1 MHTMLGILD
10 FLTEHWFSVLLL
22 AIALLWGLALLNV
35 RRRRREWSLP
45 LLLSG
50 SAFALLGLGGLVLP
64 VAWGV
69 WSSAVLLA
77 ILFIMLLVVITTG
90 SWSAALG
97 YSVGGLLLFGLGGAG
112 SRAIGQGL
120 SEAGKLIASLEPTQP
135 WWLLLLG
142 FIPLIIV
149 LSYRSLAGLGPVRR
163 WVAIA
168 LRCSLILLLALA
180 LAEVRIRHQNEN
192 ITVLFLVDRS
202 LSIPEEYDP
211 EAPADSPRPDLRWDR
226 VEKFINEA
234 VAQRGPQ
241 HKYDRAGL
249 ILFGRRPRLE
259 LPPSNAPLFNFR
271 FKDAA
276 SSIDGNYTDIAAAIK
291 LALASFPEGTGKRI
305 VLISDGNENLG
316 NAEEQARIAKLN
328 GAQIDVVPL
337 AAGYRNEN
345 EVLVQSVEAP
355 PKTEQGS
362 RLPIRVLIRSYHP
375 RTVYGTLVLEQI
387 ADGTRTPVDDSPRN
401 VQLQPGLNSFSF
413 QQPLASRQ
421 QSYTYQA
428 IFQPKAV
435 KNERGELTRG
445 LTGDRVQNNSATTHV
460 VALGQRRILVVEPR
474 AGEHQLLV
482 DRLSAVGNSKYKVH
496 AITVDAL
503 PANKAELA
511 VFLSNYD
518 CLILANVA
526 ASDVEADNQG
536 NVQQTG
542 VITEEMQEIIRSNTH
557 DQGCGLV
564 MIGGPNGFGAGGWQ
578 GTPVEKALPVDCD
591 IKSFKV
597 QGKGGL
603 ALIMH
608 ACEMADGNR
617 WEKEIAK
624 LAINKLS
631 PMDEV
636 GIIHWEWGGHKWH
649 IPLQVIGGKR
659 SALLAQVDRMTP
671 GDMPDMDAALK
682 MAHDK
687 LIEPAR
693 QLATKH
699 IILITD
705 GDPNHSDKTMLTR
718 MRQNKVSVTTVG
730 VATHGVNEDRKLI
743 DIATKTGGR
752 FYKVQSPRQLPAIY
766 IKETRIV
773 SRSFLYEG
781 RFQPRL
787 LLKSGPTERLPD
799 PLPALWGYV
808 RTTPKQSPLVE
819 MPIVGPPQPDAM
831 DFPILAYWQYGL
843 GRSVAVTSDA
853 RTSKDQLRALGW
865 DREWAGSEMYSKFW
879 EQVVDYALRPT
890 ETGQLT
896 MTTEYQDGKVKVI
909 VEARGERDGKKDQPL
924 TDLLIEGGITTPSA
938 KPDELRKVQ
947 PRFEQKRSGVYEAE
961 FKAEE
966 AGSYFI
972 NAVAKRVK
980 DGKVSD
986 VDSVRAGVTIPYS
999 PEFADNESNTALL
1012 EKLRDM
1018 TGGKTIPEEAL
1029 ATAASP
1035 HDPGAEAK
1043 RAELARDVFRA
1054 GLPQFKNL
1062 QPVWYWLVFLAGV
1075 LLFFD
1080 VAVRRIAVQPAEV
1093 ATAAQA
1099 VWERLRGRAAVQEQT
1114 PQFIDRL
1121 QSRKLQVSEALD
1133 QLPAARRFEGEERT
1147 AAAPQGAHEATAAT
1161 PRPPVSRPT
1170 PQPQITPETQQE
1182 ATDYASRLL
1191 KAKKRVW
1198 QERERPE
1205 DTPDH

>member
-1 MHTMLGILD
+1 MHGILD
-10 FLTEHWFSVLLL
+10 VLAEHWFSFLLL
-22 AIALLWGLALLNV
+22 AIAVVLGVSLLNVWRRRGEWSLLLLLTGSAVALLSVGGLALPATWGVWLAGAALALLFV
-35 RRRRREWSLP
+35 M
-45 LLLSG
+45 LLLVIITG
-50 SAFALLGLGGLVLP
+50 SWSAPLGYAVGAVLLLGLGGAASGT
-64 VAWGV
+64 VA
-69 WSSAVLLA
+69 
-77 ILFIMLLVVITTG
+77 
-90 SWSAALG
+90 
-97 YSVGGLLLFGLGGAG
+97 
-112 SRAIGQGL
+112 QGL
-120 SEAGKLIASLEPTQP
+120 AEAGKLLQSLEPTQP

-142 FIPLIIV
+142 LIPVIIL

-168 LRCSLILLLALA
+168 LRCSLILFLTLA

-192 ITVLFLVDRS
+192 ITALFLVDRS

-211 EAPADSPRPDLRWDR
+211 EAPVDSPRIDLRWDR
-226 VEKFINEA
+226 VEKFINET
-234 VAQRGPQ
+234 VALRGPQ

-259 LPPSNAPLFNFR
+259 LPPSNAPLFNFH

-276 SSIDGNYTDIAAAIK
+276 SNIDGNYTDIAAAIK

-337 AAGYRNEN
+337 AARYRNEN

-362 RLPIRVLIRSYHP
+362 RVPIRVLIRSYHP
-375 RTVYGTLVLEQI
+375 RTVYGTLTLEQI
-387 ADGTRTPVDDSPRN
+387 ADGTRLPVDDSPRN
-401 VQLQPGLNSFSF
+401 VQLRPGLNSFSF
-413 QQPLASRQ
+413 QQPLAGRQ

-428 IFQPKAV
+428 VFQPKAV
-435 KNERGELTRG
+435 QNERGG
-445 LTGDRVQNNSATTHV
+445 LVAGLAGDRVQNNSATTHV
-460 VALGQRRILVVEPR
+460 VALGQRRILIVEPS
-474 AGEHQLLV
+474 AGQHQLLV
-482 DRLSAVGNSKYKVH
+482 DRLSAVGNNKYKVH
-496 AITVDAL
+496 ALTVDAL
-503 PANKAELA
+503 PPNKADLA

-526 ASDVEADNQG
+526 ASDVEADTQG
-536 NVQQTG
+536 NIQQTG
-542 VITEEMQEIIRSNTH
+542 VLSDEQQEIIRSNTH
-557 DQGCGLV
+557 DQGCGLI

-624 LAINKLS
+624 LAVKKLS

-649 IPLQVIGGKR
+649 IPLQVIGAKR
-659 SALLAQVDRMTP
+659 NALLAQVDRMTP

-687 LIEPAR
+687 LIEPER

-699 IILITD
+699 VILITD
-705 GDPNHSDKTMLTR
+705 GDPNHSDKSLLTR

-799 PLPALWGYV
+799 ALPPLYGYV

-819 MPIVGPPQPDAM
+819 MPIVGPPQPDGM

-843 GRSVAVTSDA
+843 GRSAAVTSDA
-853 RTSKDQLRALGW
+853 RTSKDQRRFLGW

-890 ETGQLT
+890 ETGQLL
-896 MTTEYQDGKVKVI
+896 MTTEYHDGKVKVT
-909 VEARGERDGKKDQPL
+909 VEARGERDGKKDQAL
-924 TDLLIEGGITTPSA
+924 TDLIIEGGITAPSA
-938 KPDELRKVQ
+938 KTGEPGNAQ

-961 FKAEE
+961 FKADE
-966 AGSYFI
+966 AGSYFV
-972 NAVAKRVK
+972 NAVARRVQ
-980 DGKVSD
+980 DGKVVD
-986 VDSVRAGVTIPYS
+986 MDSVRAGVTIPYS
-999 PEFADNESNTALL
+999 PEFADNESNTSLL

-1018 TGGKTIPEEAL
+1018 TGGKTISEESL
-1029 ATAASP
+1029 ARAASP
-1035 HDPGAEAK
+1035 TDPAVETT
-1043 RAELARDVFRA
+1043 RAELAGEVFRA

-1062 QPVWYWLVFLAGV
+1062 QPAWFWLVFLAGL

-1080 VAVRRIAVQPAEV
+1080 VAVRRIAVQPAD
-1093 ATAAQA
+1093 AIAAA
-1099 VWERLRGRAAVQEQT
+1099 ERVWERLRGRTAREEQT
-1114 PQFIDRL
+1114 PQFIERL
-1121 QSRKLQVSEALD
+1121 QSRKLQVSETLD
-1133 QLPAARRFEGEERT
+1133 QLRAARRFEPGERT
-1147 AAAPQGAHEATAAT
+1147 AVAPSGADEAAASRPRSPVSGPA
-1161 PRPPVSRPT
+1161 PRP
-1170 PQPQITPETQQE
+1170 QIAPESQQE
-1182 ATDYASRLL
+1182 PADYASRLL

-1198 QERERPE
+1198 QERESPE
-1205 DTPDH
+1205 EKPNN

>member
-1 MHTMLGILD
+1 MKGPIDLLA
-10 FLTEHWFSVLLL
+10 EHGLSILLL
-22 AIALLWGLALLNV
+22 ATALVLGTSLLIV
-35 RRRRREWSLP
+35 RRRRGAWSLP
-45 LLLSG
+45 LLLLS
-50 SAFALLGLGGLVLP
+50 SAFALVGAGGLALP
-64 VAWGV
+64 FTWALWLAG
-69 WSSAVLLA
+69 AMLALL
-77 ILFIMLLVVITTG
+77 FVMLLLVITTG
-90 SWSAALG
+90 AWSAALG
-97 YSVGGLLLFGLGGAG
+97 YGIGALLLLGLGGAG
-112 SRAIGQGL
+112 NHAVAQGL
-120 SEAGKLIASLEPTQP
+120 TEAGNLFVSLEPTQP

-142 FIPLIIV
+142 LIPLIV
-149 LSYRSLAGLGPVRR
+149 FLSYRSLAGLGPIRR

-168 LRCSLILLLALA
+168 LRSSLILFLTLA

-211 EAPADSPRPDLRWDR
+211 AASADSPRVDLRWDR
-226 VEKFINEA
+226 VEKFLNET
-234 VAQRGPQ
+234 VALRGPQ

-259 LPPSNAPLFNFR
+259 LPPSNAPLFNFH
-271 FKDAA
+271 FKDASA
-276 SSIDGNYTDIAAAIK
+276 IDGTYTDIAAAMK

-362 RLPIRVLIRSYHP
+362 RLPIRVLVRSYHP
-375 RTVYGTLVLEQI
+375 RTVYGTLTVEQI
-387 ADGTRTPVDDSPRN
+387 TDGTRLPVDDSPRN

-413 QQPLASRQ
+413 QQPLAGRQ

-435 KNERGELTRG
+435 QNERGG
-445 LTGDRVQNNSATTHV
+445 LTPGLAGDRVQNNSATTHV
-460 VALGQRRILVVEPR
+460 VALGQRRVLLIEPR

-496 AITVDAL
+496 ALTVDAL
-503 PANKAELA
+503 PPNKADLA

-518 CLILANVA
+518 CVMLANVA
-526 ASDVEADNQG
+526 ASDVEADIQG
-536 NVQQTG
+536 HIQQTG
-542 VITEEMQEIIRSNTH
+542 IITEEQQEIIRSNTH
-557 DQGCGLV
+557 DQGCGLI

-624 LAINKLS
+624 LAIKKLS

-649 IPLQVIGGKR
+649 IPLTVIGGKR
-659 SALLAQVDRMTP
+659 NALLAQVDRMTP
-671 GDMPDMDAALK
+671 GDMPDMDGALK
-682 MAHDK
+682 MAYDK
-687 LIEPAR
+687 LIEPER

-705 GDPNHSDKTMLTR
+705 GDPQHQNKNMLAQ
-718 MRQNKVSVTTVG
+718 MRQHKVSVTTVG
-730 VATHGVNEDRKLI
+730 VATHGVNEDKKLI
-743 DIATKTGGR
+743 DIAAKTGGR

-773 SRSFLYEG
+773 SRSFLYEQ

-787 LLKSGPTERLPD
+787 LLKTGPTDRLPD
-799 PLPALWGYV
+799 ALPPLYGYV

-819 MPIVGPPQPDAM
+819 MPIVGPPQPDGM

-843 GRSVAVTSDA
+843 GRAVAFTSDA
-853 RTSKDQLRALGW
+853 RSSRDQRQFW
-865 DREWAGSEMYSKFW
+865 DRDWAGSEMYSKFW

-896 MTTEYQDGKVKVI
+896 MITEYHDGKVKVT
-909 VEARGERDGKKDQPL
+909 VEARGERDSKKDQPL
-924 TDLLIEGGITTPSA
+924 TDLILEGGITSPSA
-938 KPDELRKVQ
+938 KADEVSKVQ

-980 DGKVSD
+980 DGKLTN

-1018 TGGKTIPEEAL
+1018 TGGKTISEETL
-1029 ATAASP
+1029 AKAAST
-1035 HDPGAEAK
+1035 HDPAAEAT
-1043 RAELARDVFRA
+1043 RVQLAGEVFRA

-1062 QPVWYWLVFLAGV
+1062 QPVWYWLVFLTGIV
-1075 LLFFD
+1075 LFFD

-1093 ATAAQA
+1093 VTAATR
-1099 VWERLRGRAAVQEQT
+1099 VWERLRGRAAEHEQT

-1121 QSRKLQVSEALD
+1121 QSRKLQVGEELD
-1133 QLPAARRFEGEERT
+1133 QLRAARRFDAGEQTTSAPQGAGE
-1147 AAAPQGAHEATAAT
+1147 AAAPQLS
-1161 PRPPVSRPT
+1161 PPVARPA
-1170 PQPQITPETQQE
+1170 PQPQIAPETQQE
-1182 ATDYASRLL
+1182 PADYASRLL

-1198 QERERPE
+1198 QERDPE
-1205 DTPDH
+1205 KKDE

>member
-1 MHTMLGILD
+1 MPGALE
-10 FLTEHWFSVLLL
+10 FLAGHWFSVLLL
-22 AIALLWGLALLNV
+22 LIALILGGSLLV
-35 RRRRREWSLP
+35 ARLRRREWSMQW
-45 LLLSG
+45 LLLAAACALAGAGGLALPVAWGLWLAGAMLAVLFVALLIVITSG
-50 SAFALLGLGGLVLP
+50 AWSARLGYTVGALLLLGLGGAVSGA
-64 VAWGV
+64 VA
-69 WSSAVLLA
+69 
-77 ILFIMLLVVITTG
+77 
-90 SWSAALG
+90 
-97 YSVGGLLLFGLGGAG
+97 
-112 SRAIGQGL
+112 QGL
-120 SEAGKLIASLEPTQP
+120 SEFGKLLLSLEPTQP

-142 FIPLIIV
+142 LIPIIIL

-163 WVAIA
+163 WVAIG
-168 LRCSLILLLALA
+168 LRCALILFLTLA
-180 LAEVRIRHQNEN
+180 LAEVRLRHENEN

-211 EAPADSPRPDLRWDR
+211 QAPPDSPRVDLRWDR
-226 VEKFINEA
+226 MEKFINDA
-234 VAQRGPQ
+234 VALRGPQ

-276 SSIDGNYTDIAAAIK
+276 SNIDGNYTDIAAAIK

-305 VLISDGNENLG
+305 VLLSDGNENLG

-337 AAGYRNEN
+337 AAGYRNQN

-355 PKTEQGS
+355 PKTEQGA
-362 RLPIRVLIRSYHP
+362 RVPIRVLVRSYHP
-375 RTVYGTLVLEQI
+375 GIVYGTLVLEQI
-387 ADGTRTPVDDSPRN
+387 ADGAVMPVDDSPRN
-401 VQLQPGLNSFSF
+401 VQLRPGLNAFSF
-413 QQPLASRQ
+413 QQPLANRQ
-421 QSYTYQA
+421 QSYTYRA
-428 IFQPKAV
+428 VFQPKAV
-435 KNERGELTRG
+435 QNEGGG
-445 LTGDRVQNNSATTHV
+445 LTPGLAGDRVQNNSATTHV
-460 VALGQRRILVVEPR
+460 VALGQRRILLIEPR
-474 AGEHQLLV
+474 AGAHQLLV
-482 DRLSAVGNSKYKVH
+482 DRLRAVGNSKYKVH
-496 AITVDAL
+496 AIAVDAL
-503 PANKAELA
+503 PADKADLA

-518 CLILANVA
+518 CVILANVA
-526 ASDVEADNQG
+526 ASDLEADARG
-536 NVQQTG
+536 NIQQTG
-542 VITEEMQEIIRSNTH
+542 VITEEQQEIIRSNTH
-557 DQGCGLV
+557 DQGCGLI

-624 LAINKLS
+624 LAIRKLS

-636 GIIHWEWGGHKWH
+636 GILHWEWGGHKWH
-649 IPLQVIGGKR
+649 IPLQVIGTKR
-659 SALLAQVDRMTP
+659 NVLLAQVDRMTP
-671 GDMPDMDAALK
+671 GDMPDMDGALR

-687 LIEPAR
+687 LVEPQR

-699 IILITD
+699 VILITD
-705 GDPNHSDKTMLTR
+705 GDPMHNDNNLLLR
-718 MRQNKVSVTTVG
+718 MKRDKVSVTTVG

-743 DIATKTGGR
+743 DIAGKTGGR

-787 LLKSGPTERLPD
+787 LLKTGPTDRLPD
-799 PLPALWGYV
+799 PLPPLYGYV

-819 MPIVGPPQPDAM
+819 MPIVGPPQPDGM

-843 GRSVAVTSDA
+843 GRSVAVTCDA
-853 RTSKDQLRALGW
+853 RTSRDRGFLGW
-865 DREWAGSEMYSKFW
+865 DRDWAGSEMYSKFW

-890 ETGQLT
+890 ETGRLT

-909 VEARGERDGKKDQPL
+909 VEARGDRDGKKDQPL
-924 TDLLIEGGITTPSA
+924 TDLILEGGITSPSA
-938 KPDELRKVQ
+938 KQDEIGKMQ
-947 PRFEQKRSGVYEAE
+947 PHFEQKRSGVYEAE
-961 FKAEE
+961 FKAFE

-972 NAVAKRVK
+972 NAVAKRVQ
-980 DGKVSD
+980 DGKVVP

-999 PEFADNESNTALL
+999 PEFADNESNTGWL
-1012 EKLRDM
+1012 EKLREM
-1018 TGGKTIPEEAL
+1018 TGGKTIPEEIL
-1029 ATAASP
+1029 AKAASAN
-1035 HDPGAEAK
+1035 DPAAEAT
-1043 RAELARDVFRA
+1043 RAELSREVFRA

-1062 QPVWYWLVFLAGV
+1062 QPVWFWLVFFAGV

-1080 VAVRRIAVQPAEV
+1080 VAVRRIALQPAEV
-1093 ATAAQA
+1093 VAYASG
-1099 VWERLRGRAAVQEQT
+1099 VWERLRGRATREEQT

-1133 QLPAARRFEGEERT
+1133 QLRAARRFDAGEAPATAPPGAEAGT
-1147 AAAPQGAHEATAAT
+1147 AAG
-1161 PRPPVSRPT
+1161 PRPPVTQPS
-1170 PQPQITPETQQE
+1170 PQPQLAPESSQE
-1182 ATDYASRLL
+1182 AADYASRLL

-1198 QERERPE
+1198 QEREKTNE
-1205 DTPDH
+1205 

>member
-1 MHTMLGILD
+1 MYRPFDLLAG
-10 FLTEHWFSVLLL
+10 HWLSMLLL
-22 AIALLWGLALLNV
+22 VIALVLGTLLLIA
-35 RRRRREWSLP
+35 RRRSADWSLP

-50 SAFALLGLGGLVLP
+50 SAFALLAAGGLALSLDW
-64 VAWGV
+64 ALWLAG
-69 WSSAVLLA
+69 AMLA
-77 ILFIMLLVVITTG
+77 ILFVMLLVVITTG
-90 SWSAALG
+90 SWSAPLG
-97 YSVGGLLLFGLGGAG
+97 YATGGLLLLGIGGACTG
-112 SRAIGQGL
+112 LVAQGL
-120 SEAGKLIASLEPTQP
+120 FEAGKLFLSLEPTQP

-142 FIPLIIV
+142 LIPLIV
-149 LSYRSLAGLGPVRR
+149 FLSYRSLAGLGPVRR
-163 WVAIA
+163 WIAIA
-168 LRCSLILLLALA
+168 LRCSLILFLILA

-192 ITVLFLVDRS
+192 ITALFLVDRS

-211 EAPADSPRPDLRWDR
+211 QAPADSPRVDLRWDR
-226 VEKFINEA
+226 IEKFINDA
-234 VAQRGPQ
+234 VALRGPQ

-259 LPPSNAPLFNFR
+259 LPPSNAPFFNFH

-276 SSIDGNYTDIAAAIK
+276 SNIDGNYTDIAAAIK

-316 NAEEQARIAKLN
+316 NAEEQARIAKIN

-345 EVLVQSVEAP
+345 EVLVQSIEAP

-362 RLPIRVLIRSYHP
+362 RLPLRVLIRSYHP
-375 RTVYGTLVLEQI
+375 RTVYGTLALEQI
-387 ADGTRTPVDDSPRN
+387 ADGTRVPVDDSPRN

-435 KNERGELTRG
+435 QNERGG
-445 LTGDRVQNNSATTHV
+445 LTPGLAGDRVQNNSASTHV
-460 VALGQRRILVVEPR
+460 VALGQRRILIIEPR
-474 AGEHQLLV
+474 PGDHQLLV
-482 DRLSAVGNSKYKVH
+482 DRLSAIGNSKYKVH
-496 AITVDAL
+496 ALPVDAL
-503 PANKAELA
+503 PPTKADLA

-518 CLILANVA
+518 CVILANVA
-526 ASDVEADNQG
+526 ASDLEADNLG
-536 NVQQTG
+536 NIQQTG
-542 VITEEMQEIIRSNTH
+542 VITEEQQEIIRSNTH
-557 DQGCGLV
+557 DQGCGLIMV
-564 MIGGPNGFGAGGWQ
+564 GGPNGFGAGGWQ

-624 LAINKLS
+624 LAVKKLS

-649 IPLQVIGGKR
+649 IPLQVIGSKR
-659 SALLAQVDRMTP
+659 STLLALVDRMTP
-671 GDMPDMDAALK
+671 GDMPDMDGALK

-687 LIEPAR
+687 LVEPER

-705 GDPNHSDKTMLTR
+705 GDPQHGDKALLNR

-730 VATHGVNEDRKLI
+730 VATHGVSEDRKLI
-743 DIATKTGGR
+743 DIAGKTGGR
-752 FYKVQSPRQLPAIY
+752 FYKVQSPKQLPAIY

-773 SRSFLYEG
+773 SRSFLYEQ

-799 PLPALWGYV
+799 PLPPLYGYV

-819 MPIVGPPQPDAM
+819 MPIVGPPQPDGM

-853 RTSKDQLRALGW
+853 RTSKDQGRVLGW
-865 DREWAGSEMYSKFW
+865 DRDWAGSEMYSKFW

-896 MTTEYQDGKVKVI
+896 MTTEYHDGKVKVT
-909 VEARGERDGKKDQPL
+909 VEAHGERDGKKDQPL
-924 TDLLIEGGITTPSA
+924 TDLIIEGGITSPSA
-938 KPDELRKVQ
+938 KADELGKVQ

-972 NAVAKRVK
+972 NAMAKRVQE
-980 DGKVSD
+980 GKMVD

-999 PEFADNESNTALL
+999 PEFADNESNTTLL

-1018 TGGKTIPEEAL
+1018 TGGKTITEEIL
-1029 ATAASP
+1029 AKAASP
-1035 HDPGAEAK
+1035 SDPSAEAT
-1043 RAELARDVFRA
+1043 RAELAGDVFRA

-1062 QPVWYWLVFLAGV
+1062 QPVWFWLVFLTGV

-1080 VAVRRIAVQPAEV
+1080 VAVRRIAVQPAEAV
-1093 ATAAQA
+1093 AAAER
-1099 VWERLRGRAAVQEQT
+1099 VWERLRGRAGQQEQT

-1133 QLPAARRFEGEERT
+1133 QLRAARRFDAGER
-1147 AAAPQGAHEATAAT
+1147 AAVAPRGADEATATEPRAPISRT
-1161 PRPPVSRPT
+1161 P
-1170 PQPQITPETQQE
+1170 PQPKIAPEAQQE
-1182 ATDYASRLL
+1182 AADYASRLL

-1198 QERERPE
+1198 QEREQDKPE
-1205 DTPDH
+1205 

>member
-1 MHTMLGILD
+1 MTGIYDL
-10 FLTEHWFSVLLL
+10 FAEQWFSLLLL
-22 AIALLWGLALLNV
+22 AIALVLGAFLLLV
-35 RRRRREWSLP
+35 RWRRDAWSLP
-45 LLLSG
+45 LLLSA
-50 SAFALLGLGGLVLP
+50 SAFALLGAGGLALP
-64 VAWGV
+64 LPWALWLAG
-69 WSSAVLLA
+69 AMLA
-77 ILFIMLLVVITTG
+77 ILFLMLLVVITTG
-90 SWSAALG
+90 AWSATLG
-97 YSVGGLLLFGLGGAG
+97 YSTGALLLLGLGGG
-112 SRAIGQGL
+112 GCRAVAQGL
-120 SEAGKLIASLEPTQP
+120 SEVGKLFASLEPTQP

-142 FIPLIIV
+142 LIPLIV
-149 LSYRSLAGLGPVRR
+149 FLSYRSLAGLGPVRR

-168 LRCSLILLLALA
+168 LRSSLILFLTLA
-180 LAEVRIRHQNEN
+180 LAEARIRHQNEN

-211 EAPADSPRPDLRWDR
+211 EAPIDSPRVDLRWDR
-226 VEKFINEA
+226 VEKFLNEA
-234 VAQRGPQ
+234 VALRGPQ
-241 HKYDRAGL
+241 HKFDRAGL

-271 FKDAA
+271 FKDA
-276 SSIDGNYTDIAAAIK
+276 SNIDGNYTDIAAAIK

-362 RLPIRVLIRSYHP
+362 RLPIRVLVRSYHP

-387 ADGTRTPVDDSPRN
+387 ADGTRVPVDDSPRN

-435 KNERGELTRG
+435 QNERGG
-445 LTGDRVQNNSATTHV
+445 LTQGLAGDRVQNNSATTHV
-460 VALGQRRILVVEPR
+460 VALGQRRILLVEPH
-474 AGEHQLLV
+474 AGDHQLLV

-496 AITVDAL
+496 ALTVDAL
-503 PANKAELA
+503 PPNKADLA
-511 VFLSNYD
+511 IFLSSYD
-518 CLILANVA
+518 CVILANVA
-526 ASDVEADNQG
+526 ASDVEADKEG
-536 NVQQTG
+536 NVAQTG
-542 VITEEMQEIIRSNTH
+542 VITEEQQEILRSNTH
-557 DQGCGLV
+557 DQGCGLI

-624 LAINKLS
+624 LAIRKLS

-649 IPLQVIGGKR
+649 IPLTVIGSKR
-659 SALLAQVDRMTP
+659 NTLIAQVDRMTP

-687 LIEPAR
+687 LIEPER

-705 GDPNHSDKTMLTR
+705 GDPQHQNKNMLTQ
-718 MRQNKVSVTTVG
+718 MRQNKVTVTTVG

-743 DIATKTGGR
+743 DIAGKTGGR

-773 SRSFLYEG
+773 SRSFLYEQ

-787 LLKSGPTERLPD
+787 LLKTGPTDRLPD
-799 PLPALWGYV
+799 ALPPLYGYV
-808 RTTPKQSPLVE
+808 RTTPKQNRLVE
-819 MPIVGPPQPDAM
+819 MPIVGPPQPDGM

-853 RTSKDQLRALGW
+853 RTSRDQRQFLGW
-865 DREWAGSEMYSKFW
+865 DRDWAGSEIYSKFW
-879 EQVVDYALRPT
+879 EQVVDYALRPM

-896 MTTEYQDGKVKVI
+896 MSTEYHDGKVKVS

-924 TDLLIEGGITTPSA
+924 TDFVIEGGITSPSA
-938 KPDELRKVQ
+938 KADELGKVQ

-980 DGKVSD
+980 DGKMVD

-1018 TGGKTIPEEAL
+1018 TGGKTISEETL
-1029 ATAASP
+1029 ARAASST
-1035 HDPGAEAK
+1035 DPAAETT
-1043 RAELARDVFRA
+1043 RGELAKEVFRA

-1062 QPVWYWLVFLAGV
+1062 QPVWYWLVFLTGI

-1080 VAVRRIAVQPAEV
+1080 VAVRRIAVQPAE
-1093 ATAAQA
+1093 ALAAA
-1099 VWERLRGRAAVQEQT
+1099 ERVWERLRGRTSDQEQT

-1121 QSRKLQVSEALD
+1121 QNRKLQVSEALD
-1133 QLPAARRFEGEERT
+1133 QLRAARRFDAGEPVT
-1147 AAAPQGAHEATAAT
+1147 AAPGGADEAVAT
-1161 PRPPVSRPT
+1161 QPRTPPVSRPA
-1170 PQPQITPETQQE
+1170 PQPQIAPEAQQE
-1182 ATDYASRLL
+1182 AADYASRLL

-1198 QERERPE
+1198 QEREE
-1205 DTPDH
+1205 EKKDE